1 MSDIQVDNP
10 AVVEQAAIPSGQE
23 PAQPAQSGDSG
34 TPPGDTPAE
43 EPKRNGDGGFQRR
56 INRLTR
62 EKHEALGRLDALE
75 RENAE
80 IRERLTRSSS
90 PQHQASDQEPRQDQ
104 FQRYEDFVA

>member
-1 MSDIQVDNP
+1 MSDVDNAQVDTAQNLSN
-10 AVVEQAAIPSGQE
+10 AQIPSGDQ

-34 TPPGDTPAE
+34 APPGDTPAE

-80 IRERLTRSSS
+80 IRERLSRSSA
-90 PQHQASDQEPRQDQ
+90 PHNQASDQE
-104 FQRYEDFVA
+104 